1 MTDIIMSDNS
11 FEVLKEIRDDL
22 KYVRDLVVGND
33 VMIHTIV
40 GNGQPGRLT
49 LLEKEVETLK
59 ALKWKMIGMVTLL
72 SFIMEIFHV
81 GGSKLISLIK

>member
-1 MTDIIMSDNS
+1 MTQIIMSDNS

-22 KYVRDLVVGND
+22 KYVRDLVIGND
-33 VMIHTIV
+33 VIIHTIV

-49 LLEKEVETLK
+49 LVEKEVETLK